1 MSLELRQSIG
11 LKLSQQLVMT
21 PQLQQAIRL
30 LQLNRLELIDAI
42 HAEMEQNPVLEE
54 ELRQDEDAHG
64 EEAKLSGEE
73 PVKMDPVTEPDKAQ
87 EVAGDSTT
95 ANGEIDWEQWLDSYN
110 SSAPLPG
117 GIKRDAEDL
126 PTLEQT
132 LTKAETLFDHLTW
145 QLSVS
150 NMVEDDL
157 KIAYEI
163 IGSLDEK
170 GFLPGDQ
177 PLEDI
182 AIRLTQREVG
192 EHAALRKPGA
202 PTIFRVEHVERV
214 LSRVQELD
222 PIGIAARTL
231 EECLLLQLDNLGV
244 KHPLVERM
252 IREFMPDLEK
262 RNFAAI
268 AKKAEVTI
276 EEVGEAVKLIQ
287 TLDPR
292 PARNFGEEK
301 SIYITPDIYVH
312 KVGDEYVIV
321 SNEDGM
327 PMLKI
332 SKYYRAALSNGMNPE
347 AKAYVNEKL
356 RSAKWLIESIQRR
369 QRTIYRVMDSI
380 LKFQREFFDKG
391 IDHLK
396 PLILR
401 DVADDIGMHEST
413 ISRVTSNKYVHT
425 PRGIFELKYFFNS
438 SIGRNDGDD
447 DVASISV
454 KNRIKHIIAE
464 EDSKQPLSDQAIV
477 ELLAKEKIEIARR
490 TVAKYRESLGILAS
504 SKRRK
509 IG

>member
-42 HAEMEQNPVLEE
+42 HAELEQNPVLEE
-54 ELRQDEDAHG
+54 ELRPDDDVVHGEANIHG
-64 EEAKLSGEE
+64 EEPAKAE
-73 PVKMDPVTEPDKAQ
+73 PVMEPDKAS
-87 EVAGDSTT
+87 EVSAEGKDATK
-95 ANGEIDWEQWLDSYN
+95 EIDWEQFLEN
-110 SSAPLPG
+110 SNSAPLAG
-117 GIKRDAEDL
+117 GIRRDGEDL
-126 PTLEQT
+126 PTIEQT

-163 IGSLDEK
+163 VGSLDDS

-182 AIRLTQREVG
+182 AIRLSEREKA
-192 EHAALRKPGA
+192 EHAALSKEGT
-202 PTIFRVEHVERV
+202 PTVFRVEHVERV

-222 PIGIAARTL
+222 PVGVAARSL
-231 EECLLLQLDNLGV
+231 EECLLIQIRHFGHKN
-244 KHPLVERM
+244 PLVKRM
-252 IREFMPDLEK
+252 ITEFMSDLEK

-268 AKKAEVTI
+268 AKKAECTL
-276 EEVGEAVKLIQ
+276 EEVGEAVKIIQ

-321 SNEDGM
+321 SNEDGL

-332 SKYYRAALSNGMNPE
+332 SKYYKAALSNGMNAE

-369 QRTIYRVMDSI
+369 QRTIYKVMESI
-380 LKFQREFFDKG
+380 LKFQRDFFDKG
-391 IDHLK
+391 IEHLK

-438 SIGRNDGDD
+438 SIGRNDGED
-447 DVASISV
+447 DVASIAV
-454 KNRIKHIIAE
+454 KSRIKHIIGE
-464 EDSKQPLSDQAIV
+464 EDPKQPLSDQAIV
-477 ELLAKEKIEIARR
+477 EILAKENIEIARR

-504 SKRRK
+504 SKRKK
-509 IG
+509 IL